1 MRNLHKTVQLFVFF
15 LILSLTGC
23 FGVFQTGQEKR
34 SLPAYLLAFFSGSSG
49 GSATASPT
57 THLSSEPGVSL
68 PGSLSGYTASV
79 TVSEQEAPRNAGL
92 HFQAVGKVYNIT
104 LEGVEVPEGEHVYFG
119 EEVAL
124 TYKYDAAAL
133 KAAGLIEDFVVFYY
147 DAATQGWIPLE
158 RSSVD
163 TEAGT
168 VTAYTTHFTPFVLT
182 ALPAVTGNPTDPP
195 ACIAGDF
202 PAGLDGSG
210 KAKFMTV
217 GSGYQYYQD
226 RNYIIDAGNASFD
239 ALGFQ
244 GALGIST
251 CNGNSACGTFA
262 EHKFFEGNTY
272 IQFTAHMAMD
282 VYIMYDDR
290 ANPVPG
296 HVPDWFNSEGYVFT
310 GHNIGT
316 TDPGANYNVF
326 KKTFTAGQQVTLG
339 GNRLGSS
346 KKVETN
352 YWVVL
357 KPAGVTA
364 AQPPG
369 AMCLAS
375 PPGPSPLVVT
385 NLQAAPGSTVVNL
398 RWDLPTAANFAGVV
412 IRRSQVAPPATVND
426 GEAPG
431 GTVIAPTAYRDEG
444 LVQGAS
450 YFYSVFAVDSGQN
463 VGPRQATAASTGPDS
478 DSDGLSDVYEI
489 VHNYLVSFPASPA
502 PYYTDKDVADS
513 DGDGVSDGMEWL
525 LGTDPTGGDGIRPV
539 VTRFETVAL
548 PAPNYNPQVPLI
560 AEATDNIGVT
570 GWLVTESAL
579 PPLSTD
585 PRWDSNV
592 PVQYELTT
600 AGDNSLYLWVR
611 DEAGNVSL
619 PYAPIV
625 VHLDGISV
633 VEKVYVPGYANTPG
647 PWPNLLTGETLNPHI
662 SIVENPLQ
670 LAPNINVLQYSILP
684 HQLFS
689 PATLE
694 EHLIVWNANTTCCFF
709 GGPSSW
715 DPRNIS
721 NLTITEGQI
730 GQTVELNLNTLTH
743 ALRMSRDRKYLWSV
757 DGAPQQEKIK
767 YYRITENNSL
777 ELLSEIPISQFSS
790 GAFDP
795 QNMVVGP
802 DNSTLLV
809 AVLSADENF
818 YIKLLR
824 FSGGQIIETASQPL
838 MDLNLLSPTSM
849 SFSISGNLVYIFDV
863 IQNDILGP
871 YTGTRIHR
879 YKVTPDNL
887 FEFVD
892 STTIPAIILDG
903 EFNGIYFLGHIFQNG
918 TSLAQFNADSTFS
931 LKSTVSLFGHYSV
944 STLGHMF
951 LVHFENENPKLTR
964 IEVGASGLQIKET
977 NSLPGDWASR
987 PEIRERHETNL
998 PPQVQMGDE
1007 RWLHFQSGQPVS
1019 LNAHG
1024 YAWDPDAGAC
1034 NANSADYQIA
1044 WEIVS
1049 APGGSA
1055 VTTGSIASAGSLN
1068 GASFIPDVPGEYT
1081 VRLNFT
1087 DHPGSCQGSPQGASG
1102 QVKLKIG
1109 YEHKT
1114 KDWCYEDKNSVAHG
1128 PTATWHE
1135 TDWWHKLPWYLNQ
1148 YMTKSNYPKRHFYSS
1163 PVTDPESWKCSWLGV
1178 SDPNIYCT
1186 DDHGMMLVGD
1196 WRAFLAAERANG
1208 TPRSGVPFGQPE
1220 YVPISC
1226 GFWHWW
1232 DYSP

>member
-182 ALPAVTGNPTDPP
+182 ALPAASGNPTDPP

-202 PAGLDGSG
+202 PSGLGGSG

-296 HVPDWFNSEGYVFT
+296 HVPDWFNSEGYAFT

-570 GWLVTESAL
+570 GWLVTQSAL

-633 VEKVYVPGYANTPG
+633 ADKLTLIGVGGLMSCPDTPDRSIYLYDLSGPSAIILLGQTTPPVWPGDVRFFGNQLIASNIHSSLQTVFCPTWDDPAQRRMTLFDTESTG
-647 PWPNLLTGETLNPHI
+647 VTAVTHLTGTPRNQISGNSSHPSFLTISEHMPTGFGVPDLSRLVLYKTTLNSFQTAYTVSDPTLEVPAASWI
-662 SIVENPLQ
+662 SQSLVAYYSQTMPAAVNNLRVFEILVDDTLLLKSSVVLP
-670 LAPNINVLQYSILP
+670 AAIFHNVGG
-684 HQLFS
+684 FS
-689 PATLE
+689 PS
-694 EHLIVWNANTTCCFF
+694 NRFF
-709 GGPSSW
+709 YAQSW
-715 DPRNIS
+715 DGNSTTIHRYSVSADGGLTGPQSQNIGS
-721 NLTITEGQI
+721 QI
-730 GQTVELNLNTLTH
+730 WE
-743 ALRMSRDRKYLWSV
+743 ALRFASSGEAYAISKNLGTSYIKRYSV
-757 DGAPQQEKIK
+757 NYDG
-767 YYRITENNSL
+767 
-777 ELLSEIPISQFSS
+777 LLSETDSVSLPAVTGSAIRLMLNPS
-790 GAFDP
+790 GSEVIAAY
-795 QNMVVGP
+795 
-802 DNSTLLV
+802 NSG
-809 AVLSADENF
+809 LSVIA
-818 YIKLLR
+818 LR
-824 FSGGQIIETASQPL
+824 Y
-838 MDLNLLSPTSM
+838 DRNLNLKGSLT
-849 SFSISGNLVYIFDV
+849 
-863 IQNDILGP
+863 
-871 YTGTRIHR
+871 TG
-879 YKVTPDNL
+879 YY
-887 FEFVD
+887 
-892 STTIPAIILDG
+892 G
-903 EFNGIYFLGHIFQNG
+903 Y
-918 TSLAQFNADSTFS
+918 
-931 LKSTVSLFGHYSV
+931 
-944 STLGHMF
+944 
-951 LVHFENENPKLTR
+951 
-964 IEVGASGLQIKET
+964 
-977 NSLPGDWASR
+977 PGDISY
-987 PEIRERHETNL
+987 RHETNL

-1087 DHPGSCQGSPQGASG
+1087 DHPGSCQGSPQSASG

-1208 TPRSGVPFGQPE
+1208 TPRSGVPFGTPE

-1232 DYSP
+1232 DYNP